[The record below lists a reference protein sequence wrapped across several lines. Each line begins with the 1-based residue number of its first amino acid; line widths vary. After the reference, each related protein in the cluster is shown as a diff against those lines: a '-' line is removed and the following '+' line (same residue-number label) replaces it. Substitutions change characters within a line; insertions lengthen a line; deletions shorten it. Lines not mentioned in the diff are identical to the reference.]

1 MKNFSLNKS
10 KFAKMQAD
18 GIFNSI
24 QILNKNI
31 KLNDQYI
38 GEMNALN
45 VMSGLC
51 IELYLKA
58 FIRTTR
64 KNAIVKGHR
73 LENLFREI
81 PDFLQVLIKQH
92 YLINFDKNANFFKVS
107 ILISEDKAETIPLE
121 DKSKLENVE
130 GAIKTLS
137 TLFLDSRYFFEKL
150 TDRNWITVAYYFECV
165 KAICL
170 SLKTVYEQY
179 DDADFKGRIK

>member
-1 MKNFSLNKS
+1 MKNFNLNKS

-31 KLNDQYI
+31 QVKEKYI

-58 FIRTTR
+58 FTRTLR
-64 KNAIVKGHR
+64 KDAVIKGHNLER
-73 LENLFREI
+73 LFNQL
-81 PDFLQVLIKQH
+81 PQFLKILIKQH
-92 YLINFDKNANFFKVS
+92 YVDNFDRNANLFKVS
-107 ILISEDKAETIPLE
+107 ILIADNISETTLLPDKE
-121 DKSKLENVE
+121 KLDNFDD
-130 GAIKTLS
+130 AIKTLS
-137 TLFLDSRYFFEKL
+137 TIFLDSRYFFERL
-150 TDRNWITVAYYFECV
+150 NERNWIVVEYYFDCV
-165 KAICL
+165 KAICI

-179 DDADFKGRIK
+179 ARGDFQGKIK

>member
-31 KLNDQYI
+31 QLKDQYI

-64 KNAIVKGHR
+64 KNAVVKGHH
-73 LENLFREI
+73 LENLFNNI
-81 PDFLQVLIKQH
+81 PDFLQTLIKQH
-92 YLINFDKNANFFKVS
+92 YLTNFDKNGNLFKVS
-107 ILISEDKAETIPLE
+107 ILISDNRAETTRLE
-121 DKSKLENVE
+121 DKSKLDTFD

-150 TDRNWITVAYYFECV
+150 TDRNWITVEYYFECV

-179 DDADFKGRIK
+179 AGADFKGRIK